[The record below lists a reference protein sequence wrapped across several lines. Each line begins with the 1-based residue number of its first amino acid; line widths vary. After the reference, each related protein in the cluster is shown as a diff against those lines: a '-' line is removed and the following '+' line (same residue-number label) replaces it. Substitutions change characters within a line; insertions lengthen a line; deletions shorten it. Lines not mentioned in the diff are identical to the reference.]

1 VKHALVLLALLTVA
15 ACSAG
20 SSAAAA
26 GKAKADYLAKAE
38 VICTK
43 ANTQQAA
50 LKKPLSAAD
59 LAPYVHSLVSI
70 ADQSTTALLRLTPPQ
85 ADGKELHAQLLDPL
99 STQLAKAKTFD
110 AAVAKAVKA
119 KDQVGLVKLLS
130 DPPTKTVANL
140 TWMRSYGFHAC
151 VDAADTSG

>member
-1 VKHALVLLALLTVA
+1 VKHALVLLPLLTVA
-15 ACSAG
+15 ACSGG
-20 SSAAAA
+20 SSSAA

-38 VICTK
+38 VICAT
-43 ANTQQAA
+43 ANKQQAA
-50 LKKPLSAAD
+50 LKKPLSSTD

-70 ADQSTTALLRLTPPQ
+70 ADQNTTALLLLTPPQ
-85 ADGKELHAQLLDPL
+85 ADGKDLHAQLLDPL
-99 STQLAKAKTFD
+99 TAQLAKARTFD

>member
-1 VKHALVLLALLTVA
+1 MKHALVLLPLLTVT

-20 SSAAAA
+20 SSSAAAE
-26 GKAKADYLAKAE
+26 KAKADYLAKAE

-43 ANTQQAA
+43 ANKEQAA
-50 LKKPLSAAD
+50 LKKPLSSAD

-70 ADQSTTALLRLTPPQ
+70 ADRSTTALLLLTPPQ
-85 ADGKELHAQLLDPL
+85 ADGKDLHAQLLDPL
-99 STQLAKAKTFD
+99 TAQLAKARTFD